1 MQTALLASSFL
12 LGLLSGS
19 HCLAMCGPACVALQA
34 QPNDAQ
40 VMFDARS
47 PQVATSRK
55 LGLKRL
61 FAPSILRFQLGRLL
75 SYSAMGAV
83 VAASVQALAWGSASM
98 EGLKSIWT
106 IWHALV
112 LVWGLILLLWGRQ
125 VLWLQGPAQKIWG
138 KLKQTLARHNSLYVG
153 LAWVF
158 LPCGLLYAA
167 LLQASL
173 TANALQG
180 AAAMALFALGSS
192 LWLLAA
198 PAVWQYLQGFKDQWA
213 QRLAG
218 LFLLLAA
225 SFSIWQQFQP
235 GGLYC

>member
-19 HCLAMCGPACVALQA
+19 HCLAMCGPACVALQSA
-34 QPNDAQ
+34 PADAQ
-40 VMFDARS
+40 VMFDARQ
-47 PQVATSRK
+47 PQAPVARK
-55 LGLKRL
+55 SSFKSL
-61 FAPSILRFQLGRLL
+61 FPPSILRFQLGRLI
-75 SYSAMGAV
+75 SYSAFGAI

-125 VLWLQGPAQKIWG
+125 VLWLQGPAQRIWT
-138 KLKQTLARHNSLYVG
+138 KLKSALARRNSLYVG
-153 LAWVF
+153 LVWVF

-180 AAAMALFALGSS
+180 ALAMALFALGSS
-192 LWLLAA
+192 LWLFAA
-198 PAVWQYLQGFKDQWA
+198 PAVWQVLQGFKDHWA

>member
-19 HCLAMCGPACVALQA
+19 HCLAMCGPACVALQSA
-34 QPNDAQ
+34 PNDAQ
-40 VMFDARS
+40 VMFDARQLS
-47 PQVATSRK
+47 VTQSSRFNF
-55 LGLKRL
+55 KRL

-75 SYSAMGAV
+75 SYSAMGGI

-125 VLWLQGPAQKIWG
+125 VLWLHGPAQKIWG
-138 KLKQTLARHNSLYVG
+138 KLKGALARRNSLYVG
-153 LAWVF
+153 LGWVF

-180 AAAMALFALGSS
+180 ALAMALFALGSS
-192 LWLLAA
+192 LWLFAA
-198 PAVWQYLQGFKDQWA
+198 PAVWQLLQGFKDHWA

>member
-19 HCLAMCGPACVALQA
+19 HCLAMCGPACVALQSA
-34 QPNDAQ
+34 PTDAQ
-40 VMFDARS
+40 VMFDARQPS
-47 PQVATSRK
+47 VTQSSRFNFK
-55 LGLKRL
+55 PL

-75 SYSAMGAV
+75 SYSVMGAI

-125 VLWLQGPAQKIWG
+125 VLWLHGPAQKIWG
-138 KLKQTLARHNSLYVG
+138 KLKGALARRNSLYVG
-153 LAWVF
+153 RAWVF

-180 AAAMALFALGSS
+180 ALAMALFALGSS
-192 LWLLAA
+192 LWLFAA
-198 PAVWQYLQGFKDQWA
+198 PAVWQLLQGFKDHWA